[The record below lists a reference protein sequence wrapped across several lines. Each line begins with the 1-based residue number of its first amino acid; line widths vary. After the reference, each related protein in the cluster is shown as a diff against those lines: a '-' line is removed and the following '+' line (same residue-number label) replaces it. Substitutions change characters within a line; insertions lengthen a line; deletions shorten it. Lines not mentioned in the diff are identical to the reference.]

1 MTMVKGF
8 LKALALHHEKPV
20 DILSETNTLFYENVE
35 RGHFISM
42 IFGILDSKEGKFAFS
57 RAGHNPLLL
66 LVGEST
72 AGQWLTPE
80 GIAIGMAPSDKFR
93 SSIGEQVLQIKLGDT
108 LVLYT
113 DGYPEA
119 MNENS
124 EEFGEENL
132 EKIIIDHIDR
142 PAQEIIQILEKV
154 IKKWEGNQPAMDDR
168 TIIVIKRIS

>member
-1 MTMVKGF
+1 GF
-8 LKALALHHEKPV
+8 LKALAIHHVKPM

-42 IFGILDSKEGKFAFS
+42 IFGILDSKKGEFTFS

-66 LVGEST
+66 LVGES
-72 AGQWLTPE
+72 ADGQWLTPQ
-80 GIAIGMAPSDKFR
+80 GIAIGMAPEDKFR
-93 SSIGEQVLQIKLGDT
+93 SLIGEQIIQIKEGDT

-132 EKIIIDHIDR
+132 EKLIQDNIDR
-142 PAQEIIQILEKV
+142 PAREIIQILETK
-154 IKKWEGNQPAMDDR
+154 IKEWEGNQTAMDDR